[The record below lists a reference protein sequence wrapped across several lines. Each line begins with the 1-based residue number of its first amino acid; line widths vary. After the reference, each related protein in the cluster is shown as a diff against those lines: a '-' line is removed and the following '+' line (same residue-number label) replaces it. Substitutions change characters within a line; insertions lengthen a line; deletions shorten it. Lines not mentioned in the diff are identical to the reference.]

1 MIKLKNLI
9 PEIKIHSNVS
19 FTVLMNNIILRN
31 KLIDEI
37 PDLNFYGLKDKIKDE
52 EPTKINNTLYSYRT
66 TDYEG
71 NDYELVIAS
80 EPQDYDVWSYNII
93 NNHPYNEDPGI
104 DPGDEYCWVP
114 IKFNNLQLYW
124 GRV

>member
-37 PDLNFYGLKDKIKDE
+37 PDLNFNGLKDKIKDE
-52 EPTKINNTLYSYRT
+52 EPTKINNTLYNYRT

-80 EPQDYDVWSYNII
+80 EPQDYGVWGYNII
-93 NNHPYNEDPGI
+93 NNHPYDED
-104 DPGDEYCWVP
+104 DEFCWVP